1 MKKILILTAYY
12 YPGFRSGGPQQS
24 IMNMVEIFGNK
35 CDFYILTHNHDLGIE
50 KPYRNIQ
57 SDTWLEVG
65 KAKVYYCSN
74 NIYSFKFLKSFDGFD
89 KIYLCE
95 PYQMHSYKILLLNR
109 INSQI
114 YLATMGCF
122 SKGAISK
129 KKFKKKIFWITFKTL
144 GLYKNIKWS
153 FSSEFEKKDA
163 IRVIGKKYIQE
174 YLIAEDLPRKF
185 LDLSEIKNT
194 EKKKGYIKIVFLS
207 RICEMKNLLQ
217 LITEVSKVKGNIIFD
232 IYGTI
237 EDKKYWNKC
246 EKMLNKLPNNI
257 VWKYKGTV
265 ESKDVLNV
273 LVHYDIF
280 CLPTLGENFGHV
292 IYEALVAGCIP
303 IISDRTP
310 WNDLDDNHCG
320 NIIPLKNKS
329 MFVSILQRYIDM
341 SSQEITYYQKK
352 AMLYAEKKYK
362 ESVLKSGYRKLIE
375 EES

>member
-1 MKKILILTAYY
+1 M
-12 YPGFRSGGPQQS
+12 
-24 IMNMVEIFGNK
+24 
-35 CDFYILTHNHDLGIE
+35 
-50 KPYRNIQ
+50 
-57 SDTWLEVG
+57 
-65 KAKVYYCSN
+65 
-74 NIYSFKFLKSFDGFD
+74 
-89 KIYLCE
+89 
-95 PYQMHSYKILLLNR
+95 
-109 INSQI
+109 
-114 YLATMGCF
+114 
-122 SKGAISK
+122 
-129 KKFKKKIFWITFKTL
+129 
-144 GLYKNIKWS
+144 
-153 FSSEFEKKDA
+153 
-163 IRVIGKKYIQE
+163 IGKKYIQE

-352 AMLYAEKKYK
+352 AMLYAEKK
-362 ESVLKSGYRKLIE
+362 I
-375 EES
+375 